1 MGSTFVTK
9 NRGGTN
15 RVLGANREPE
25 KYYLQFVPGVC
36 VDVITSESSAR
47 IGKTKRNINSILAI
61 PHILDSN
68 KMTTQKLHPSDTQN
82 RYYPLMR
89 GMVDVPTKGDP
100 VLLCTIGGIQY
111 YMGPLNTA
119 NDPNYNI
126 DLMSLK
132 DYNHPFMEGGIKQG
146 TREQLGLG
154 RNFIRTEHKRLQKK
168 YIKPLDNPHN
178 DPSEA
183 YNSIHGDMVFEGR
196 HGNSIRIGSRYK
208 NPYLFISNARS
219 QKNSFESFTDG
230 SLIGMVERGSLRQHF
245 GRIVKPD
252 PESSEESHQLSEAVS
267 YTLSDENELL
277 ENTRTISSMLSFVN
291 SPPDETV
298 ESEPILYGFGEE
310 VEADRQN
317 QLFQIAD
324 RITFDARSDNIFLS
338 AFKNIYMGSG
348 ENLLITT
355 KNDVIIESRNIY
367 LGKGAKIEKDKDEGK
382 PQPLVLGEQLVSL
395 LTTLIEKIGDLYVT
409 VPTCGPSTTV
419 SKASPPNPAWN
430 EIVNVKNDLATVL
443 SRYHY
448 IENNEAEKV

>member
-1 MGSTFVTK
+1 
-9 NRGGTN
+9 
-15 RVLGANREPE
+15 
-25 KYYLQFVPGVC
+25 
-36 VDVITSESSAR
+36 
-47 IGKTKRNINSILAI
+47 
-61 PHILDSN
+61 
-68 KMTTQKLHPSDTQN
+68 
-82 RYYPLMR
+82 
-89 GMVDVPTKGDP
+89 
-100 VLLCTIGGIQY
+100 
-111 YMGPLNTA
+111 
-119 NDPNYNI
+119 
-126 DLMSLK
+126 
-132 DYNHPFMEGGIKQG
+132 
-146 TREQLGLG
+146 
-154 RNFIRTEHKRLQKK
+154 
-168 YIKPLDNPHN
+168 
-178 DPSEA
+178 
-183 YNSIHGDMVFEGR
+183 
-196 HGNSIRIGSRYK
+196 
-208 NPYLFISNARS
+208 
-219 QKNSFESFTDG
+219 
-230 SLIGMVERGSLRQHF
+230 
-245 GRIVKPD
+245 
-252 PESSEESHQLSEAVS
+252 EAVS